1 MLKGSCLCKG
11 VQFEIDGPHSRISRC
26 HCSLC
31 RKTTGGSP
39 SAEIVVAGF
48 RWISGRDLVVDGPKH
63 AFCRVCGAHTPY
75 PVTAE
80 ASRYFVPVG
89 SLDGDPPL
97 QVAQHIFVGSRARWE
112 AIGAD
117 GPLQYEAGGHRL
129 PLDQQA

>member
-11 VQFEIDGPHSRISRC
+11 IQFEIDGLHSRISRC

-31 RKTTGGSP
+31 RKTTGGGP
-39 SAEIVVAGF
+39 TAEIVASGF
-48 RWISGRDLVVDGPKH
+48 RWLSGSDLVVDGPKH
-63 AFCRVCGAHTPY
+63 AFCRVCGAHAPY
-75 PVTAE
+75 PVGGDG
-80 ASRYFVPVG
+80 SRFFIPVG

-97 QVAQHIFVGSRARWE
+97 QVGQHIFVGSRAGWE

-117 GPLQYEAGGHRL
+117 GAPQHEAGGTRL